1 MVKKCDDKTKIY
13 NKKTQKCIKFNSQ
26 YFKKLLEEQKSKGIV
41 YFTDQELKEF
51 LVNMPT
57 KPSAK
62 PPTDKPP
69 STKPPSTKPPSTK
82 PPSTKPPTD
91 KPPSTKPPSTKPPK
105 PSAPSVKKVLS
116 TPQLKNVKHLI
127 SKRIQDKLK
136 SYVEK
141 IKERKK
147 NNLTKTVTNYCH
159 NKQLLDIPIIHKYTK
174 SAFTFYDFPH
184 IKGSKQI
191 NTLFNNFNMLN
202 NTSIGSLVFP
212 LKHYENNYNPIY
224 LYSEKNND
232 PLDIEW
238 FNELN
243 EYLKNLPKEDLINL
257 HTYTYHGDKVVN
269 NFLLSENPHTFVNN
283 YIKNN
288 IYSKPSRYFE
298 YSKNIVWPLFIPF
311 IKFVKKISKKYNN
324 DINLVQSHI
333 FKKVSNKDFS
343 IFKNTISL
351 HPDTGVKMDTINLPN
366 GSFETI
372 AQRFIK
378 TNSINYSK
386 YIESLV
392 LISFVKPEHLISI
405 MKLYAESIQSVI
417 NNSPKTRKP
426 MTLYRGVSN
435 DYIFK
440 QRKGV
445 YFKNKTFISSTV
457 DYTVSQRF
465 SGNSCCLTYISIL
478 PGSQLLWLSGLSRIP
493 AESEFLIGLN
503 TTFMIRSHKKE
514 YIQKYESTPTLP
526 SVCDSLKTSHQM
538 SRTITKVVAL

>member
-1 MVKKCDDKTKIY
+1 MVKKCDDKTKIF
-13 NKKTQKCIKFNSQ
+13 NEQTQKCIKFNSA

-57 KPSAK
+57 KPSSKPPTTKPPTTKPTTAK
-62 PPTDKPP
+62 PPTTTKLPP
-69 STKPPSTKPPSTK
+69 
-82 PPSTKPPTD
+82 KPPT
-91 KPPSTKPPSTKPPK
+91 TTK
-105 PSAPSVKKVLS
+105 PSAPSSKPPSVKQPLSMKKVLS

-127 SKRIQDKLK
+127 SKRIQNKLK
-136 SYVEK
+136 SHVEK
-141 IKERKK
+141 IKERKRE
-147 NNLTKTVTNYCH
+147 NLTKTVANYCH

-174 SAFTFYDFPH
+174 TAFTFYDFPH
-184 IKGSKQI
+184 IKGQIQI

-257 HTYTYHGDKVVN
+257 HTYTYHGDKIVN
-269 NFLLSENPHTFVNN
+269 NFLLSDDLITFVTK

-288 IYSKPSRYFE
+288 INSRPSRYLD
-298 YSKNIVWPLFIPF
+298 YSKNIIWPLFIPF
-311 IKFVKKISKKYNN
+311 MKFVKKISKKYND
-324 DINLVQSHI
+324 DINLVQTHI

-351 HPDTGVKMDTINLPN
+351 HPETGVIMNNINLPN

-372 AQRFIK
+372 AKRFIK
-378 TNSINYSK
+378 TNSITFSK
-386 YIESLV
+386 YLDSLL

-405 MKLYAESIQSVI
+405 MKLYAESIQYVI

-440 QRKGV
+440 QKKGV
-445 YFKNKTFISSTV
+445 FFKNKTFISSTV

-514 YIQKYESTPTLP
+514 YIQKYESTPNLP
-526 SVCDSLKTSHQM
+526 SICDSLKTSHQM

>member
-1 MVKKCDDKTKIY
+1 MVKKCDDKTKIF
-13 NKKTQKCIKFNSQ
+13 NEQTQKCIKFNSA

-57 KPSAK
+57 KPSSKPPTTKPPTTKPTTAK
-62 PPTDKPP
+62 PPTTTKLPP
-69 STKPPSTKPPSTK
+69 
-82 PPSTKPPTD
+82 KPPT
-91 KPPSTKPPSTKPPK
+91 TTK
-105 PSAPSVKKVLS
+105 PSAPSSKPPSVKQPLSMKKVLS

-127 SKRIQDKLK
+127 SKRIQNKLK
-136 SYVEK
+136 SHVEK
-141 IKERKK
+141 IKERKRE
-147 NNLTKTVTNYCH
+147 NLTKTVANYCH

-174 SAFTFYDFPH
+174 TAFTFYDFPH
-184 IKGSKQI
+184 IKGQIQI

-257 HTYTYHGDKVVN
+257 HTYTYHGDKIVN
-269 NFLLSENPHTFVNN
+269 NFLLSDDPITFVTK

-288 IYSKPSRYFE
+288 INSRPSRYLD
-298 YSKNIVWPLFIPF
+298 YSKNIIWPLFIPF
-311 IKFVKKISKKYNN
+311 MKFVKKISKKYND
-324 DINLVQSHI
+324 DINLVQTHI

-351 HPDTGVKMDTINLPN
+351 HPETGVIMNNINLPN

-372 AQRFIK
+372 AKRFIK
-378 TNSINYSK
+378 TNSITFSK
-386 YIESLV
+386 YLDSLL

-405 MKLYAESIQSVI
+405 MKLYAESIQYVI

-440 QRKGV
+440 QKKGV
-445 YFKNKTFISSTV
+445 FFKNKTFISSTV

-514 YIQKYESTPTLP
+514 YIQKYESTPNLP
-526 SVCDSLKTSHQM
+526 SICDSLKTSHQM